1 MTGTRRPRKPPL
13 PVGRTTAAAKPKGC
27 RGGKS
32 GLHGNTVPGN
42 ARRGR
47 PQGKCHRKQTA
58 RAFAPRVR
66 VKGWGKSP
74 PRSQQ
79 WERHGKPHREQDRIG
94 ATRAQAQ
101 PVSRFVARVGRER
114 RPVTGVPDEWSSRGG
129 SPPPYR
135 TRLTGRLAI
144 LPSFLAFGAAR
155 ELRGGRLRR
164 ARPCPEACLSAL
176 PALSLRIFAAPSAC
190 RVFWRVL
197 GKATEN

>member
-1 MTGTRRPRKPPL
+1 PPL

-58 RAFAPRVR
+58 CAFARQVR

-94 ATRAQAQ
+94 ATRAKAL
-101 PVSRFVARVGRER
+101 PVSRLVARVGRER
-114 RPVTGVPDEWSSRGG
+114 RSVTGVPDEWSSRGG

-135 TRLTGRLAI
+135 TRLTGRLAT
-144 LPSFLAFGAAR
+144 PSLLFRLARRCPGPRRRGASPVRSPAGRIHLFFRAPPWAR
-155 ELRGGRLRR
+155 EFSRGNRR
-164 ARPCPEACLSAL
+164 HAALSRAL
-176 PALSLRIFAAPSAC
+176 P
-190 RVFWRVL
+190 
-197 GKATEN
+197 